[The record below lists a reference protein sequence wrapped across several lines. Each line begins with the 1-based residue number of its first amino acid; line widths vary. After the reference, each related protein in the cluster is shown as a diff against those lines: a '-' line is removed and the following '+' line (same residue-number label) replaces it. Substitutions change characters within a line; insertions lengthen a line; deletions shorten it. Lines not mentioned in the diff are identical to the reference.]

1 MEAGNRQFSLIQKL
15 FAIVFCCI
23 QRACV
28 SITRRQSMFLT
39 QAPPSSS
46 SPPFLPPAT
55 RYYTELTHPPRLE
68 AAAAPKEPLPR
79 VPLGPSSAPEARR
92 KREGERGVE
101 VPDQSPDLRPAMVSA
116 AVQTEDTLLERSQA
130 STSFGAGGGDQ
141 ESTQLPRSSSE
152 GSPAPGTL

>member
-1 MEAGNRQFSLIQKL
+1 MRLEVGNEPSPLLKL
-15 FAIVFCCI
+15 FSVAYMCEHYPETVGE
-23 QRACV
+23 R
-28 SITRRQSMFLT
+28 MFLT
-39 QAPPSSS
+39 QAPPSSP

-79 VPLGPSSAPEARR
+79 VPLGPSSAPEAAR

-101 VPDQSPDLRPAMVSA
+101 VPDQSPELRPVMVSS
-116 AVQTEDTLLERSQA
+116 AVQTEDTLLESSQV

-141 ESTQLPRSSSE
+141 ESTHLPRSSSE
-152 GSPAPGTL
+152 GSPAPGTWL